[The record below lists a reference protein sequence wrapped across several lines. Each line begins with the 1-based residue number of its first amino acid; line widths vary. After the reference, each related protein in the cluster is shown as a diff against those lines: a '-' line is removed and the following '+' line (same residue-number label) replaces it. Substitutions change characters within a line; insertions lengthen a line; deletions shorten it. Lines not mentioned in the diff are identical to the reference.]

1 MPSTLLPFLQAGIGN
16 GPWIPTPNSVVP
28 GANFFFDDVRR
39 YRGNQVI
46 VRGDQ
51 KLGDGSFL
59 YGRYAF
65 NDGDRK
71 NPNLN
76 PNWIRLHR
84 LRVIFCWWHSHRRRG
99 DDLRWGKCVLRIS
112 ESRCRRIELHLH

>member
-1 MPSTLLPFLQAGIGN
+1 M
-16 GPWIPTPNSVVP
+16 
-28 GANFFFDDVRR
+28 
-39 YRGNQVI
+39 I

-65 NDGDRK
+65 NDGNRK

-76 PNWIRLHR
+76 PNWFVSAR
-84 LRVIFCWWHSHRRRG
+84 
-99 DDLRWGKCVLRIS
+99 
-112 ESRCRRIELHLH
+112 